1 VLFICAVVIVGTY
14 TFLPSFMEGLAA
26 RSLQDGLGLSE
37 APEVS
42 LVSDPAP
49 DVLFGK
55 FEEGEVVLPS
65 LELGDVNPDEV
76 TVELDPFDLDMLGS
90 LLSGGIES
98 EDPLSGR
105 FRMELSEE
113 EIARLATSS
122 GASGTSAVA
131 PVKNV
136 RLEEGYAVVGS
147 EFEVFGAR
155 ILFGVQGEIF
165 LRDGDLV
172 FQPRRLEALGEPV
185 PDRLARDLLSEVGFA
200 YPIDELPFEGEISG
214 VEVHE
219 GRLVLT
225 GEVRDLPVG

>member
-1 VLFICAVVIVGTY
+1 
-14 TFLPSFMEGLAA
+14 MEGLAA
-26 RSLQDGLGLSE
+26 RSLQGGLGLSE

-55 FEEGEVVLPS
+55 FEEGEVVLTSP
-65 LELGDVNPDEV
+65 ELGDANPDEV
-76 TVELDPFDLDMLGS
+76 TIDLDPFDLDMPGS

-98 EDPLSGR
+98 ESPLSGR
-105 FRMELSEE
+105 FRMELSEGE
-113 EIARLATSS
+113 VTRLATFT
-122 GASGTSAVA
+122 GASGSSAVA

-147 EFEVFGAR
+147 EFDVFNAR
-155 ILFGVQGEIF
+155 IPFGVQGEIS

-185 PDRLARDLLSEVGFA
+185 PDRLARDLLGEVGFA
-200 YPIDELPFEGEISG
+200 YPIDELTFEGEISG
-214 VEVHE
+214 VEVHK